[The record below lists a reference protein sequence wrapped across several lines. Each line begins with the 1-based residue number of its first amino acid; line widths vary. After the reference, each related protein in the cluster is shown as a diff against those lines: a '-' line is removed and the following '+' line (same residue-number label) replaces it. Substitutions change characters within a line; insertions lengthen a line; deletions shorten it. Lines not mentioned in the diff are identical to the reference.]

1 MATLTITELL
11 VQLNWRYATKVFD
24 PEEKIHEA
32 TMEALEDSLVL
43 SPSSFGLQPWKFII
57 VEDQAVKEQL
67 LPLSWHQPQTRDC
80 SHFVV
85 MAYNDSFELSEI
97 DRYLKATVEAR
108 GGDISDHDGLKRVM
122 AGFIQRSIDGATI
135 DDWCKNQVYIA
146 LGQLMASAA
155 VLGIDACPME
165 GINPPEF
172 DKVLG
177 LENSGFKT
185 LVACALG
192 YRDESDKYAI
202 LPKIR
207 YPKDEII
214 EHR

>member
-11 VQLNWRYATKVFD
+11 AQLNWRYATKAFD
-24 PEEKIHEA
+24 PEEKIHET

-67 LPLSWHQPQTRDC
+67 LPLTWNQPQTRDC

-85 MAYNDSFELSEI
+85 MAYNDSFELSEV
-97 DRYLKATVEAR
+97 DRYLNATVEAR
-108 GGDISDHDGLKRVM
+108 GGDVSDHDALKGMMV
-122 AGFIQRSIDGATI
+122 GFIQRSIDGATI

-165 GINPPEF
+165 GINPPEI

-177 LENSGFKT
+177 LETSGFKT

-192 YRDESDKYAI
+192 YRDESDKYAD